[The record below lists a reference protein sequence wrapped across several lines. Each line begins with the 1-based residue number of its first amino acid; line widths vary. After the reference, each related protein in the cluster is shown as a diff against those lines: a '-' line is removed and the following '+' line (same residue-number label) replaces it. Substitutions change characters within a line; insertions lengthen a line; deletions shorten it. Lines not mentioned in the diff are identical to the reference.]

1 MSAWVCA
8 MNRKP
13 WLQSREF
20 EALLDRR
27 ADIAVKVSLLMDRDQ
42 DLNQISALRRELI
55 DVEAQIAAF
64 RKAQ

>member
-1 MSAWVCA
+1 